1 MVTYEKAFESLTA
14 APTASIYID
23 GLLALCF
30 NGNQRCTVAA
40 NMQSDHELVFEIHK
54 YDSSIPAPGDCT
66 EILNLPP
73 TYQRVELQVKKLS
86 PRKNEVKVYS
96 GSALPDDRD
105 DLVKYCVDLEGAR
118 GHSVRIKNK
127 PSTLWP
133 RFYIDDGL
141 FCAYK
146 LSTDEFNLEPNVSP
160 PPPNPIKLK
169 QVALAIAADIFLEPG
184 ETIEIIVDG
193 KTLMSLDSG
202 SQYQIG
208 ITNVCSSST
217 TTSDFNK
224 HYQSLDVSVLDPA
237 TEYTLDNLT
246 GLGTIGRTQLGPC
259 IGGGPFSDR
268 VPCMAV
274 VFGQTEDF
282 ID

>member
-1 MVTYEKAFESLTA
+1 MATYKKAFNPPTVE
-14 APTASIYID
+14 PTATIYID

-30 NGNQRCTVAA
+30 NGKQRCTVAA
-40 NMQSDHELVFEIHK
+40 NIQPDHDLVFEIYK
-54 YDSSIPAPGDCT
+54 YDSSKKPPCN
-66 EILNLPP
+66 EIFKLLPTS
-73 TYQRVELQVKKLS
+73 TYQRVEIKVKKS
-86 PRKNEVKVYS
+86 DPTKNEVKVYS
-96 GSALPDDRD
+96 GSAIGDRD
-105 DLVKYCVDLEGAR
+105 DFVKNCVDLEGAR
-118 GHSVRIKNK
+118 GHTKRIKNK
-127 PSTLWP
+127 LSTLWP

-141 FCAYK
+141 FYAYK
-146 LSTDEFNLEPNVSP
+146 LSTDDFNLKPDVSP
-160 PPPNPIKLK
+160 PASVSLK
-169 QVALAIAADIFLEPG
+169 KVALAIAADIFLEPG
-184 ETIEIIVDG
+184 DTIEIMVDG
-193 KTLMSLDSG
+193 KAVKSLDSG

-224 HYQSLDVSVLDPA
+224 HYQSLDVSVLHPA
-237 TEYTLDNLT
+237 KEYTLDNLT

-259 IGGGPFSDR
+259 IGGGLFSDR